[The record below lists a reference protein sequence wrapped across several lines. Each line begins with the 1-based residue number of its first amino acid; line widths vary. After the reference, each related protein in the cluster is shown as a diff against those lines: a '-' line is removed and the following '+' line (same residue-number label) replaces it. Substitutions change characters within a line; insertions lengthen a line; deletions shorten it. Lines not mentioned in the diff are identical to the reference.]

1 MVSAI
6 NTGHSKLNSW
16 KGEFIMTNTKKKNKN
31 KAKLLSAVGMLTVSA
46 AMLVSSTFAW
56 FSMNKRVTAQT
67 MSISAKSADPI
78 IEISANGDTFANNLT
93 TGTNWTLPAAKKQN
107 GDDVKLKLVTPTA
120 ISGENAVSWGW
131 ASSSNHADAEKD
143 KNTTAV
149 DLAAVSDPAKT
160 ESDRAAY
167 LGDANDL
174 YVLKQKL
181 TIRNV
186 SVDVAATNLVIES
199 VNIDKGTNTIG
210 NAVRVL
216 FVSGGKYAIYEP
228 GASGTAAVA
237 STPKWLTS
245 ANSEAMTTGTN
256 GPVVAAT
263 LAAKGKATA
272 PADGSSVDVDVYV
285 FFDGTDDDA
294 YTDKATDLSQVS
306 IDFSFKI
313 D

>member
-1 MVSAI
+1 
-6 NTGHSKLNSW
+6 
-16 KGEFIMTNTKKKNKN
+16 MTNTKKKNGN
-31 KAKLLSAVGMLTVSA
+31 KRKLLAAVGMLTVSA

-56 FSMNKRVTAQT
+56 FSLNKRVTAQT
-67 MSISAKSADPI
+67 MTISAKSADPI
-78 IEISANGDTFANNLT
+78 IEISANGSDFANALT
-93 TGTNWTLPAAKKQN
+93 TGTNWTLPATTKQN
-107 GDDVKLKLVTPTA
+107 NEAVKLKLVTPTA
-120 ISGENAVSWGW
+120 ISDANAVSWGW
-131 ASSSNHADAEKD
+131 AASTDHANAQKT
-143 KNTTAV
+143 KTTEAV
-149 DLAAVSDPAKT
+149 NLAAVSDPAKT
-160 ESDRAAY
+160 ESNRGAY

-174 YVLKQKL
+174 YVLTQKL

-186 SVDVAATNLVIES
+186 SVDVDAANLVIDS
-199 VNIDKGTNTIG
+199 VNINKGTNTIG

-228 GASGTAAVA
+228 GTSGTAAVA
-237 STPKWLTS
+237 STPQWLTS

-263 LAAKGKATA
+263 LAAKGTAAT
-272 PADGSSVDVDVYV
+272 PAAGSSVDVDVYV

-294 YTDKATDLSQVS
+294 YTDLATDLSQVS